1 MSIVDNTEH
10 VFSHRLKL
18 LSIKQQ
24 SVSNRLIRCSHEG
37 ELFKWWHMHMGLQYM
52 LPKE

>member
-10 VFSHRLKL
+10 VVFNHRLKL

-37 ELFKWWHMHMGLQYM
+37 ELFK
-52 LPKE
+52 